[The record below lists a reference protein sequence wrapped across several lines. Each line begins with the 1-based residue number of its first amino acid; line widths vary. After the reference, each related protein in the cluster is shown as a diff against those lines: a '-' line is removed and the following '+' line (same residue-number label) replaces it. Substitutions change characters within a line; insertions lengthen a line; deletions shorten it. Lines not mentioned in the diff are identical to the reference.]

1 MAANAY
7 MQGWREWDERYADL
21 VIGKRNW
28 QLAAGGLLI
37 VSIILAAGMVWLSGH
52 SRYIVY
58 AVQVDKLGYAL
69 TQAQPLTPAAAPDW
83 SYPVSMDGVGLAV
96 RLSVC

>member
-58 AVQVDKLGYAL
+58 AVQVDKLGLRAHTSTATHAGGGAGRNRADRAL
-69 TQAQPLTPAAAPDW
+69 
-83 SYPVSMDGVGLAV
+83 
-96 RLSVC
+96 